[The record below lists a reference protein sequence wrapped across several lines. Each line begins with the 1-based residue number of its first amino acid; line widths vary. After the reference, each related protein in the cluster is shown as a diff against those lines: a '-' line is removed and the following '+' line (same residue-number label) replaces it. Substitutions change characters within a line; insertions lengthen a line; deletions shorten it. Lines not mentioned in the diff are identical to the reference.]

1 MHGVLVFEIIDA
13 SGKVIQEVKIE
24 GGTIAK
30 MTLDAESGVYM
41 VRALTEFGWYTER
54 IVKF

>member
-1 MHGVLVFEIIDA
+1 MLVFEIIDA

-41 VRALTEFGWYTER
+41 LRALTEFGWYTER